1 MKFSDL
7 PKYWNAEKQM
17 VNSLEDVLKEHVPEK
32 VLNEVR
38 TMLYGVDTPALE
50 ISEESKK
57 LHPKINLKLLDIKSL
72 VLLNRIESQELLE

>member
-57 LHPKINLKLLDIKSL
+57 IASENKFEIAGYKIPCP
-72 VLLNRIESQELLE
+72 LE